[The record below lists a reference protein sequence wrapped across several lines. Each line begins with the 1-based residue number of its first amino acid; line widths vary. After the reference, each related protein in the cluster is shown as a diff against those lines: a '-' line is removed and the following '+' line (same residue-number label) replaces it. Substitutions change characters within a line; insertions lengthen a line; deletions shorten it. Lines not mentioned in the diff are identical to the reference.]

1 MLKAYEY
8 RIYPTIEQEILMV
21 KHFGCVRLM
30 YNIGLQYRQYA
41 WESRVSAGY
50 KKCSEELKLLKKEY
64 PFLNEVNSQSL
75 QKALK
80 DLDNAFSRFFKKTS
94 GYPNFK
100 SKDKKNS
107 FHCPQNVEI
116 SLHKGKL
123 FLPKFKEG
131 IQVEVHRKFKGEVR
145 SCTVSKTPSGN
156 YYVSILVENNQPLP
170 LKKPVLEETTVG
182 GDLGIKTFISLSDG
196 TKIDNPKFLKKS
208 IEKVKYLGKSL
219 SKKQKGSNR
228 RKKAK
233 KRLAKAHEKVA
244 NQRKNFLHQG
254 SNKITNCND
263 TVCLEGLKVKNM
275 VKNSNLSSAI
285 SDVGWGMFKEFTE
298 YKCLHK
304 GKNFIEIGTFEPSSK
319 TCHCCDYVNHDLKLS
334 DRTWTCPNC
343 HTVLDRDDN
352 AAIMVK
358 KIGLE
363 MHRRKELS
371 HQDGEVSPLS
381 ARKKAGKRTVETS
394 KIQSVVSETPPQ
406 SNFEATIPLG

>member
-1 MLKAYEY
+1 VLKAYKY
-8 RIYPTIEQEILMV
+8 RIYPTIEQEILME

-41 WESRVSAGY
+41 WQGGVSVGY
-50 KKCSEELKLLKKEY
+50 NKCSEELKILKKEY
-64 PFLNEVNSQSL
+64 PFLAEVNSQSL

-80 DLDNAFSRFFKKTS
+80 DLDNAYSKFFKKEA

-107 FHCPQNVEI
+107 FHCPQNVVI
-116 SLHKGKL
+116 SLYKGKL
-123 FLPKFKEG
+123 FLPKFKES
-131 IQVEVHRKFKGEVR
+131 IQVKVHRKFKGEVR
-145 SCTVSKTPSGN
+145 SCTVSKNPSGK
-156 YYVSILVENNQPLP
+156 YFVSILVENNQSFT

-182 GDLGIKTFISLSDG
+182 GDLGIKTFIALSDG

-208 IEKVKYLGKSL
+208 IEKVKYLGKKL
-219 SKKQKGSNR
+219 SKTKPKSNR

-263 TVCLEGLKVKNM
+263 TVCLEGLQVKNM
-275 VKNSNLSSAI
+275 VKNRKLSSEI
-285 SDVGWGMFKEFTE
+285 SDAGWGMFKEFTK

-319 TCHCCDYVNHDLKLS
+319 TCNCCDYVNHNLKLS

-343 HTVLDRDDN
+343 HAVLDRDDN

-381 ARKKAGKRTVETS
+381 ARKKAGKRIVETS
-394 KIQSVVSETPPQ
+394 KIQDVVSENPPQ

>member
-8 RIYPTIEQEILMV
+8 RIYPTIEQEILMT
-21 KHFGCVRLM
+21 KHFGCVRLI

-41 WESRVSAGY
+41 WESRVSLGY
-50 KKCSEELKLLKKEY
+50 NKCSEELKLLKKEY

-107 FHCPQNVEI
+107 FHCPQNVVI

-131 IQVEVHRKFKGEVR
+131 IQTEVHRKFKGEIR
-145 SCTVSKTPSGN
+145 SCTVSKNPSGK
-156 YYVSILVENNQPLP
+156 YYVSILVENHEQFP

-208 IEKVKYLGKSL
+208 IEKVKYLSKNL

-244 NQRKNFLHQG
+244 NQRKNFLHQD
-254 SNKITNCND
+254 SNEITNCND
-263 TVCLEGLKVKNM
+263 TVCLEGLQVKNM
-275 VKNSNLSSAI
+275 VKNRKLSSAI
-285 SDVGWGMFKEFTE
+285 SDAGWGMFKEFTK

-319 TCHCCDYVNHDLKLS
+319 TCNCCDYVNHDLKLS

-394 KIQSVVSETPPQ
+394 KIQDVVSENPLQ

>member
-1 MLKAYEY
+1 MLKAYKY
-8 RIYPTIEQEILMV
+8 RIYPTIEQEILMA

-41 WESRVSAGY
+41 WQSGVSVGY
-50 KKCSEELKLLKKEY
+50 NKCSEELKLLKKEY
-64 PFLNEVNSQSL
+64 PFLAEVNSQSL

-80 DLDNAFSRFFKKTS
+80 DLDNAYSKFFKKEA

-107 FHCPQNVEI
+107 FHCPQNVVI
-116 SLHKGKL
+116 SLNKGKL

-131 IQVEVHRKFKGEVR
+131 IQVEVHRKFNGEVR
-145 SCTVSKTPSGN
+145 SCTVSKTSSGK
-156 YYVSILVENNQPLP
+156 YFVSILVENNQPLP

-196 TKIDNPKFLKKS
+196 TKIDNPTFLKKS
-208 IEKVKYLGKSL
+208 IEKVKYLCKKL
-219 SKKQKGSNR
+219 SKTKPKSNR

-263 TVCLEGLKVKNM
+263 AVCLEGLQIKNM
-275 VKNSNLSSAI
+275 VKNRKLSSAI
-285 SDVGWGMFKEFTE
+285 SDVGWGMFKQFTK

-319 TCHCCDYVNHDLKLS
+319 TCHCCDYVNHNLKLS
-334 DRTWTCPNC
+334 DRTWTCPKC

-394 KIQSVVSETPPQ
+394 KIQDVVSETLPQ
-406 SNFEATIPLG
+406 SNSEATIPLG

>member
-1 MLKAYEY
+1 MA
-8 RIYPTIEQEILMV
+8 

-41 WESRVSAGY
+41 WQGGISVGY
-50 KKCSEELKLLKKEY
+50 NKTCEELTLLKKEY
-64 PFLNEVNSQSL
+64 PFLKEVNSQSL

-80 DLDNAFSRFFKKTS
+80 DLNDAFLRFFKKTS
-94 GYPNFK
+94 DYPNFK
-100 SKDKKNS
+100 SKFDKQS
-107 FHCPQNVEI
+107 FYCPQKVYI

-123 FLPKFKEG
+123 FLPKFKDS

-145 SCTVSKTPSGN
+145 SCTVSKTPSGK
-156 YYVSILVENNQPLP
+156 YYASILVENNQSFP

-182 GDLGIKTFISLSDG
+182 GDLGIKTFIALSDG

-208 IEKVKYLGKSL
+208 IEKVKYLGKKL
-219 SKKQKGSNR
+219 SKTKPKSNR

-244 NQRKNFLHQG
+244 NQRKNFLHQV

-263 TVCLEGLKVKNM
+263 TVCLEGLQVKNM
-275 VKNSNLSSAI
+275 VKNRKLSSAI
-285 SDVGWGMFKEFTE
+285 SDVGWGMFKKFTK

-304 GKNFIEIGTFEPSSK
+304 GKNFIEIGRFEPSSK
-319 TCHCCDYVNHDLKLS
+319 TCNCCDYVNHDLKLS

-343 HTVLDRDDN
+343 NEILDRDDN

-381 ARKKAGKRTVETS
+381 ARKKADKRTVETS
-394 KIQSVVSETPPQ
+394 KIQSVVSEATSQ
-406 SNFEATIPLG
+406 SNFEAAISVR